1 MMRFVES
8 LWLLLFL
15 AGLLLLGLFGT
26 WAETPPFWY
35 GASLLALAGLGALL
49 SRQNRPAESIGW
61 LPLGSMLLLCLYLGW
76 RGLTSEVQWLARQD
90 LVFLATAFLAYGL
103 IAFRFTSPRAR
114 LALLA
119 LLFLLIAGNTG
130 LGLYQYFE
138 NPRTSIF
145 QPFGLKRGSEISAG
159 GFFESGNHLAG
170 FMTLAGLP
178 LLGVALL
185 SRNLTSPLRA
195 AAALGFLLAGTSVAF
210 STSRGGA
217 LGFFAA
223 VGLLLFIAA
232 ALHFRRRHLGPA
244 QPTARPLLALG
255 LLAAALLSLTLLT
268 VRKAFSQNANLSSL
282 NGRQALWDAAL
293 EQWQTSPLIGT
304 GARSYE
310 YMERGFRTLE
320 THWMTSAGEVDAQFA
335 HNDYLQGLAD
345 YGLIGLSLAL
355 LAAALHASRSLAAL
369 WRSSRASSSHHSLP
383 IGLAAGSLAALGGA
397 MLQALVEFNLHIGI
411 NAVMTALVLGLLATP
426 GFPSNPPPTPP
437 PSNPPQPLPKPRVG
451 AHICGPRLALSALL
465 AAISLLLLEAAWRLA
480 PADLAWRQG
489 RKQATLAAD
498 LPELIATSGT
508 LQRATSL
515 DPLNPQAWYLRGLVA
530 LQIASQ
536 TNSKYA
542 QPFYQTALAQLQQSL
557 ALYPQNPYASAQAG
571 SVAGYL
577 GLLPDAD
584 QHFRNALRWG
594 LNIQSVNELYG
605 DHLLRRQDYYQA
617 IGFLISALHLSND
630 PDARSNLD
638 RKVKLCLRKLKQ
650 QGLTAPPEAFTQPAP
665 PAPN

>member
-138 NPRTSIF
+138 NPKTSIF

-232 ALHFRRRHLGPA
+232 ALHFRRRHLGPS

-411 NAVMTALVLGLLATP
+411 NAVMTALVLALMATP
-426 GFPSNPPPTPP
+426 GFLASSAPPKPQLIPP
-437 PSNPPQPLPKPRVG
+437 PKPRVG
-451 AHICGPRLALSALL
+451 AHISGPRLALSALL
-465 AAISLLLLEAAWRLA
+465 AALALVFLEAASRLA
-480 PADLAWRQG
+480 PADLAFHQG
-489 RKQATLAAD
+489 RKQATLAID
-498 LPELIATSGT
+498 LPDLIATSGT

-515 DPLNPQAWYLRGLVA
+515 DPDNPQAWYLRGLAA

-536 TNSKYA
+536 TNSKSA
-542 QPFYQTALAQLQQSL
+542 APFYQTALAQLQQSL

-605 DHLLRRQDYYQA
+605 DHLIRRQDYYQA
-617 IGFLISALHLSND
+617 IGYLISALHLSGD
-630 PDARSNLD
+630 PDTRANLE
-638 RKVKLCLRKLKQ
+638 RKVKLCLAKLKQ
-650 QGLTAPPEAFTQPAP
+650 QGRTAPPEAFTTP
-665 PAPN
+665 

>member
-1 MMRFVES
+1 MMRYVES

-26 WAETPPFWY
+26 WAETTPFWY
-35 GASLLALAGLGALL
+35 GASLVALSGIGALL
-49 SRQNRPAESIGW
+49 SRQTRPPESIGYKSIAAV
-61 LPLGSMLLLCLYLGW
+61 LVLGLYLGW
-76 RGLTSEVQWLARQD
+76 RGFTSEVRYLARQD
-90 LVFLATAFLAYGL
+90 LAFAATALLTYGL
-103 IAFRFTSPRAR
+103 VALRFTSPRAR

-119 LLFLLIAGNTG
+119 TLFLLIAGNTG

-138 NPRTSIF
+138 DPRTSIF
-145 QPFGLKRGSEISAG
+145 LPFGLKRGAEVSAG

-170 FMTLAGLP
+170 FLTLAGLP

-185 SRNLTSPLRA
+185 GRGLPSLLRA
-195 AAALGFLLAGTSVAF
+195 AAALGFLLAATGVAF

-223 VGLLLFIAA
+223 TALLLLLA
-232 ALHFRRRHLGPA
+232 ALSPPRRPR
-244 QPTARPLLALG
+244 ALG
-255 LLAAALLSLTLLT
+255 LLAAALLALAALAAFTLRKSLGQT
-268 VRKAFSQNANLSSL
+268 AQLSSL

-320 THWMTSAGEVDAQFA
+320 THWMNSAGQVDAQFA
-335 HNDYLQGLAD
+335 HNDYLQTLAD

-355 LAAALHASRSLAAL
+355 LAAAIHAARALAAL
-369 WRSSRASSSHHSLP
+369 WRHSSPALP
-383 IGLAAGSLAALGGA
+383 PHANGLAPALAAGSLAALVGA

-411 NAVMTALVLGLLATP
+411 NAVMTALVLALMATP
-426 GFPSNPPPTPP
+426 GFLASSAPPKPQLIPP
-437 PSNPPQPLPKPRVG
+437 PKPRVG
-451 AHICGPRLALSALL
+451 AHISGPRLALSALL
-465 AAISLLLLEAAWRLA
+465 AALALVFLEAASRLA
-480 PADLAWRQG
+480 PADLAFHQG
-489 RKQATLAAD
+489 RKQATLAID
-498 LPELIATSGT
+498 LPDLIATSGT

-515 DPLNPQAWYLRGLVA
+515 DPDNPQAWYLRGLAA

-542 QPFYQTALAQLQQSL
+542 APFYQTALAQLQQSL
-557 ALYPQNPYASAQAG
+557 ALYPQNPYAASQAG

-577 GLLPDAD
+577 GQLPLAD
-584 QHFRNALRWG
+584 LYFHSALRWG

-605 DHLLRRQDYYQA
+605 DHLIRRQDYYQA
-617 IGFLISALHLSND
+617 IGYLISALHLSGD
-630 PDARSNLD
+630 PDTRANLE
-638 RKVKLCLRKLKQ
+638 RKVKLCLAKLKQ
-650 QGLTAPPEAFTQPAP
+650 QGRTAPPEAFTTP
-665 PAPN
+665 